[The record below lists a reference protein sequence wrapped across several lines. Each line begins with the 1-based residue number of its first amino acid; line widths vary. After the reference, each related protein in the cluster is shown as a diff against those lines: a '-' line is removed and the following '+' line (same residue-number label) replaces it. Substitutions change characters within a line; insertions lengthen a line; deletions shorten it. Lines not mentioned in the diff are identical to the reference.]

1 MANIYQREMFTESA
15 MGNVKDALSQVG
27 SIGSQVKQQGK
38 QEEDKAQELLL
49 QARKRYSTQLNNAS
63 QTDMQLAYENYGS
76 NPTELEKE
84 LNNIRDN
91 YANNIEDNEVKS
103 DFLADFELKSRTIL
117 GKSNVAFA
125 QAQRKENK
133 ALLEVELEHS
143 YQLSKDT
150 LINAF
155 GGFNSPDDVVNY
167 MRGME
172 QRRAGESSDLLSAS
186 EKKSLQYKTN
196 RLFQDALNDYS
207 KGLSAEEKYKLHQNI
222 ANGKFTLGGVPLNK
236 LMDKESYDTLKSSSK
251 TYTETVEEAVKNGE
265 TQNKA
270 VEISDAYDL
279 SKERLSKLKAEK
291 TVKNKDTGKET
302 FNATIDETLNYI
314 DTLNEDYIR
323 GTVDKKTFRE
333 YNELFAEN
341 LMNKM
346 DKENRDNMFVKM
358 TSSNRQDAF
367 NMLDEKLE
375 KYKKDTGVSLDNKVV
390 KAGLY
395 TQVYKG
401 LKSANIDPDESNWL
415 YIGSEKKKKLAN
427 IVNDV
432 YNNLIIGKDTDAIL
446 TEASRI
452 LVGRTVAQKKDEMR
466 PVQSDEYQ
474 VYEEEGTG
482 KKYKKFKTGEKVYIK

>member
-49 QARKRYSTQLNNAS
+49 QARKRYSAQLNNAS
-63 QTDMQLAYENYGS
+63 QTDMQLAYENYGN
-76 NPTELEKE
+76 NPKEKKKE

-91 YANNIEDNEVKS
+91 YASNIEDNEVKS
-103 DFLADFELKSRTIL
+103 DFLADYELKSRTIL

-251 TYTETVEEAVKNGE
+251 TYTENVEKAVKNGE
-265 TQNKA
+265 TENKA
-270 VEISDAYDL
+270 VEISDAYEL
-279 SKERLSKLKAEK
+279 SKMKLEQLVEEK
-291 TVKNKDTGKET
+291 TEDKK

-323 GTVDKKTFRE
+323 GTVDEKTFRK
-333 YNELFAEN
+333 YNLLFADN

-346 DKENRDNMFVKM
+346 DTEHRDNMFVKM
-358 TSSNRQDAF
+358 ISSNRQDAF

-375 KYKKDTGVSLDNKVV
+375 KYKKDTGVSLDNSIV

-401 LKSANIDPDESNWL
+401 LKGANIDPDESNWL
-415 YIGSEKKKKLAN
+415 YIGEEKKKKLAN

-432 YNNLIIGKDTDAIL
+432 YNNFVIKNDTGAIL
-446 TEASRI
+446 TDASKV
-452 LVGRTVAQKKDEMR
+452 LVGRSVAQKKDEMR